1 MIVQTE
7 DKTIAVTRMLDA
19 MNAILANIGIDHAY
33 DHFPADYDDAPMLPY
48 IVWTYDVENF
58 YADNVIYYQHYII
71 TLTLYEAVRDD
82 TVEGAVDAALSAQY
96 ATKMID
102 YDVDSALF
110 TITYTFALGGD
121 THD

>member
-7 DKTIAVTRMLDA
+7 DKTSAVSRMLET
-19 MNAILANIGIDHAY
+19 MNTILANVSIDHAY
-33 DHFPADYDDAPMLPY
+33 DHFPADYDAAPMLPY
-48 IVWTYDVENF
+48 IIWTYDVENF
-58 YADNVIYYQHYII
+58 YADNVIFYQHYII

-82 TVEGAVDAALSAQY
+82 DVEGAVDAALSAQY
-96 ATKMID
+96 ATKTVD

-121 THD
+121 TNA